1 MFFLNLSLPEFLTIL
16 GSLSGVVVALY
27 LLDRMRKH
35 HTVATLRFFAAA
47 EKPPVLKHR
56 RKLQQPWSLLLQLI
70 SLLLLLLAIA
80 QLRVGSPARYSRDHV
95 LILDTS
101 AWMAAR
107 LGNGRLIDRAR
118 LAADNYVSALPPADR
133 VMLVRADVLAT
144 PALLF
149 ESDRRKIH
157 LAIDQT
163 QPGVAPLNLQQAL
176 DFAVRAQKV
185 QAQRPGEIVFI
196 GAGRIPSEQAARLI
210 APANFR
216 LISIDGPT
224 EHVGL
229 RKVSVHRATDDPDT
243 WEVFIAARNYGAV
256 ARSVP
261 VTVAFGGSP
270 VATRRFDLKPAAE
283 QDLTFRFKTRA
294 AGWLETRLGTQAG
307 TQDTFRQ
314 DSRAILELPAR
325 GAVPVTIYSA
335 EPDLLRPIFTAIPG
349 VQASF
354 LPVSS
359 YKPDARGGI
368 VLLDRFAPSSPP
380 AAQSIWLEPPAGKS
394 PIPVESTASNVKLNQ
409 WQADHPLGTGLRA
422 RDIELS
428 NVEIFRPAPGD
439 IVVARSDAGPLIV
452 ARPGTPKIVVLG
464 FHPVRSGMKY
474 QLTTPLLFA
483 NIIRWMAPDAFRS
496 WELTAGTV
504 GTVDVEMDSE
514 IDPNSIRVQT
524 EEGRSLPFTV
534 EGKTLRFFTG
544 APGVVRVLS
553 GDRELVYSLTL
564 PQPGDTIW
572 RPANIKLGL
581 PPRAPFGP
589 TSRDLWH
596 WLALAGALG
605 LLADWIL
612 FGRAD
617 RRLRAT
623 KGIAPGEPLR
633 KAS

>member
-1 MFFLNLSLPEFLTIL
+1 MFFLNLSLPEFLAIL
-16 GSLSGVVVALY
+16 GSLSGLVVALY

-80 QLRVGSPARYSRDHV
+80 QLRLGSPARYSRDHV

-107 LGNGRLIDRAR
+107 FGQTRLIDRAR
-118 LAADNYVSALPPADR
+118 LAADNYVNSLPPADR
-133 VMLVRADVLAT
+133 VMIVRADVLAT

-149 ESDRRKIH
+149 ESDRKKIH
-157 LAIDQT
+157 FAIDQT
-163 QPGVAPLNLQQAL
+163 QPGAAPLNLQEAL
-176 DFAVRAQKV
+176 DFAAQAQKV
-185 QAQRPGEIVFI
+185 QAQRPGEIVFV
-196 GAGRIPSEQAARLI
+196 GAGRIPNDQAGRVN

-216 LISIDGPT
+216 LIAIDGPT

-229 RKVSVHRATDDPDT
+229 QKVSVHRATDDPDT
-243 WEVFIAARNYGAV
+243 WEVFIAAKNYGAEP
-256 ARSVP
+256 RSVP

-270 VATRRFDLKPAAE
+270 VATHRFELKPTAE
-283 QDLTFRFKTRA
+283 EDMNFRFKTRA
-294 AGWLETRLGTQAG
+294 AGWLEARLGV
-307 TQDTFRQ
+307 QDAFRQ

-325 GAVPVTIYSA
+325 GVLPVTIYSS
-335 EPDLLRPIFTAIPG
+335 EPDLLRPIFSAIPG

-354 LPVSS
+354 QPVSS
-359 YKPDARGGI
+359 YKPDANGGI
-368 VLLDRFAPSSPP
+368 VLLDHFAPPSLP
-380 AAQSIWLEPPAGKS
+380 AGQSIWLEPPADKS
-394 PIPVESTASNVKLNQ
+394 PIPVGSTAQNVKLNQ
-409 WQADHPLGTGLRA
+409 WQADHPLGAGLRA
-422 RDIELS
+422 RDIELAS
-428 NVEIFRPAPGD
+428 AEIFRPTPGD

-452 ARPGTPKIVVLG
+452 ARPGNPKMVVLG

-504 GTVDVEMDSE
+504 GTVDVQLESE
-514 IDPNSIRVQT
+514 INPNSIRVQT
-524 EEGRSLPFTV
+524 EEGRPLPFTV

-544 APGVVRVLS
+544 APGVVRVLT

-564 PQPGDTIW
+564 PQPGDTVW
-572 RPANIKLGL
+572 KPSNVKLGL
-581 PPRAPFGP
+581 PGRSPLGP

-596 WLALAGALG
+596 WLALAGAAG

-612 FGRAD
+612 YGRAD
-617 RRLRAT
+617 RRNRVA
-623 KGIAPGEPLR
+623 KGAAPSEPWR